1 MATKQRRLPF
11 GPEKLVPF
19 TEELFDRQEEKAA
32 RILWSV
38 LETRS
43 PRKSDWSQV
52 FSESSEG
59 ANYRTIDRALPKLD
73 AKKAL
78 MRLYDPQ
85 SPFVL
90 VDPTEIERK
99 QAKKTDYVGR
109 LSDGKTLGFWMI
121 VFAQPYRGRA
131 IPFHFGTYS
140 ESTLNKEATSRNI
153 EWRELLGE
161 VKDLVDEA
169 PLVFDREFSAQK
181 WLEALEE
188 AGCKWV
194 VRLNAKSGVKFFDE
208 EGEEVPLFL
217 LEKGEKRTLRGV
229 YYRGETKANVAGVWR
244 KGCREPLW
252 VMGNL
257 PPDELVEVYEERM
270 KIEQTFKDS
279 KSLLDLEKVMSKKRG
294 HLEVVL
300 ALVLLAYGLGL
311 MIGEAARD
319 EAYGEDGTEE
329 EAEKKGGPHRER
341 QGAQRRSGS
350 STRGC
355 SCCSRSG

>member
-1 MATKQRRLPF
+1 MDTAQKQLPF
-11 GPEKLVPF
+11 GPEALIPF
-19 TEELFDRQEEKAA
+19 TEELFDREEEKAA
-32 RILWSV
+32 RILHSI
-38 LETRS
+38 LETQS

-52 FSESSEG
+52 FSESSEA
-59 ANYRTIDRALPKLD
+59 ANYRTIDRTLPKLEP
-73 AKKAL
+73 KKAL
-78 MRLYDPQ
+78 MRLYDPE

-99 QAKKTDYVGR
+99 QAKNTDYVGR
-109 LSDGKTLGFWMI
+109 LSDGKTLGFWMV

-131 IPFHFGTYS
+131 IPFHFGIYS
-140 ESTLNKEATSRNI
+140 ESTLNERATSRNL
-153 EWRELLGE
+153 EWRELLWE
-161 VKDLVDEA
+161 IKELVDET

-181 WLEALEE
+181 WLKALEE
-188 AGCKWV
+188 AECKWA

-208 EGEEVPLFL
+208 EGEEVPLL
-217 LEKGEKRTLRGV
+217 LEKGEKRNLRGV
-229 YYRGETKANVAGVWR
+229 YYRGETKVNVASVWR

-294 HLEVVL
+294 QLEIVL

-319 EAYGEDGTEE
+319 EAYGGDDDDT
-329 EAEKKGGPHRER
+329 
-341 QGAQRRSGS
+341 
-350 STRGC
+350 
-355 SCCSRSG
+355 